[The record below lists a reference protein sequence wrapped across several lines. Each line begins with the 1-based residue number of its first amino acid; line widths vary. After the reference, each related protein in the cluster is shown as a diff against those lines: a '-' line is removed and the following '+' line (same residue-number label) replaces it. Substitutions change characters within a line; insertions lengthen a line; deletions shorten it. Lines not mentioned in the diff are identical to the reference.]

1 MQYRIFFQILLVSF
15 LLIVKSA
22 ISQTVHSKD
31 KWGDE
36 VVFVDGAVLMTKDK
50 WGQPLFY
57 IDGQTLSVKVKWGE
71 PVYYFE
77 SIPKKWVIICLI
89 Q

>member
-50 WGQPLFY
+50 WGQSLCY
-57 IDGQTLSVKVKWGE
+57 LDGQTLKAKDKCVESL
-71 PVYYFE
+71 YYFE
-77 SIPKKWVIICLI
+77 SIPEKWVIICLI